1 MNFFG
6 SPKIT
11 RNKQSDV
18 FSNHIVED
26 MGKNFNFM
34 NEPEID
40 NIDKII
46 NNMLIFLRNK
56 LELIKL
62 FPESNTNQF
71 SILQGE
77 QLDNVKILISLGLI
91 EINSKNQDDK
101 RNHFN
106 LDQLEN
112 ASFKKDASASLFIQY
127 ISEYIQKLEELK
139 IFSIGDK
146 SSSEF
151 SLSKDNSVSNTT
163 YQLKLDQTMTFF
175 INKNKFLIFDI
186 YLNHYVQYMYLLF
199 AINVFKNAKSIL
211 EINASRQK
219 KDIMLGKVLELSQVY
234 NDLQTKD
241 DKKNTDSLKQQLSI
255 LIEQF
260 ESIPKI
266 EDENKKSGGGQEKC
280 KCSRG
285 GCRNGP
291 CKCLKGGSY
300 DSNISTMADNVINE
314 LFIKHKHFLNVFRKT
329 RDSLPEYFN
338 TINSLIIEKM
348 TDLKNLKT
356 SITVLTA
363 KEYEIISKTDKEML
377 EFFKKNDLQLDYDI
391 KNNPSLKESI
401 DNRLKQISD
410 DIDSQLKATISQS
423 ENLYKETDQTANIVL
438 NPNNAQIPSS
448 SQVFGGFVRG
458 STLFPKN
465 NYKNKT
471 K

>member
-26 MGKNFNFM
+26 IGKKFNFM
-34 NEPEID
+34 NEPEINNVD
-40 NIDKII
+40 NII
-46 NNMLIFLRNK
+46 NNMVIFLKNK
-56 LELIKL
+56 LELIKV

-71 SILQGE
+71 SILKGE

-139 IFSIGDK
+139 NFSLGDK
-146 SSSEF
+146 SSTEL

-163 YQLKLDQTMTFF
+163 YQLKLNQTMTFF

-260 ESIPKI
+260 ESIPNI
-266 EDENKKSGGGQEKC
+266 ESDNKKSGGGQEKC
-280 KCSRG
+280 
-285 GCRNGP
+285 
-291 CKCLKGGSY
+291 KGGSY

-348 TDLKNLKT
+348 TELKNLKT
-356 SITVLTA
+356 GITVLTA
-363 KEYEIISKTDKEML
+363 KEYEIVSKADKEML

-391 KNNPSLKESI
+391 KNNPSLKETI

-423 ENLYKETDQTANIVL
+423 KNLYKETDNIINDQTA
-438 NPNNAQIPSS
+438 IP

-465 NYKNKT
+465 NYKNKN
-471 K
+471 

>member
-1 MNFFG
+1 MNLFG

-26 MGKNFNFM
+26 IGKKFNFM
-34 NEPEID
+34 NEPEINNVD
-40 NIDKII
+40 NII
-46 NNMLIFLRNK
+46 NNMVIFLKNK
-56 LELIKL
+56 LELIKV

-71 SILQGE
+71 SILKGE

-91 EINSKNQDDK
+91 EINSKNEDDK

-139 IFSIGDK
+139 NFSLGDK
-146 SSSEF
+146 SSTEF

-260 ESIPKI
+260 ESIPNI
-266 EDENKKSGGGQEKC
+266 ESDNKKSGGGQEKC
-280 KCSRG
+280 
-285 GCRNGP
+285 
-291 CKCLKGGSY
+291 KGGSY

-348 TDLKNLKT
+348 TELKNLKT
-356 SITVLTA
+356 GITVLTA
-363 KEYEIISKTDKEML
+363 KEYEIVSKADKEML

-391 KNNPSLKESI
+391 KNNPSLKETI

-423 ENLYKETDQTANIVL
+423 KNLYKETDNIINDQTA
-438 NPNNAQIPSS
+438 IP

-465 NYKNKT
+465 NYKNKN
-471 K
+471 

>member
-26 MGKNFNFM
+26 IGKKFNFM
-34 NEPEID
+34 NEPEINNVD
-40 NIDKII
+40 NII
-46 NNMLIFLRNK
+46 NNMVIFLKNK
-56 LELIKL
+56 LELIKV

-71 SILQGE
+71 SILKGE

-139 IFSIGDK
+139 NFSLGDK
-146 SSSEF
+146 SSTEF

-219 KDIMLGKVLELSQVY
+219 KDIILGKVLELSQVY

-260 ESIPKI
+260 ESIPNI
-266 EDENKKSGGGQEKC
+266 ESDNKKSGGGQEKC
-280 KCSRG
+280 
-285 GCRNGP
+285 
-291 CKCLKGGSY
+291 KGGSY

-348 TDLKNLKT
+348 TELKNLKT
-356 SITVLTA
+356 GITVLTA
-363 KEYEIISKTDKEML
+363 KEYEIVSKADKEML

-391 KNNPSLKESI
+391 KNNPSLKETI

-423 ENLYKETDQTANIVL
+423 KNLYKETDNIINDQTA
-438 NPNNAQIPSS
+438 IP

-465 NYKNKT
+465 NYKNKN
-471 K
+471 

>member
-26 MGKNFNFM
+26 IGKKFNFM
-34 NEPEID
+34 NEPEINNVD
-40 NIDKII
+40 NII
-46 NNMLIFLRNK
+46 NNMVIFLKNK
-56 LELIKL
+56 LELIKV

-71 SILQGE
+71 SILKGE

-91 EINSKNQDDK
+91 EINSKNEDDK

-139 IFSIGDK
+139 NFSLGDK
-146 SSSEF
+146 SSTEF

-266 EDENKKSGGGQEKC
+266 ESDNKKSGGGQEKC
-280 KCSRG
+280 
-285 GCRNGP
+285 
-291 CKCLKGGSY
+291 KGGSY

-348 TDLKNLKT
+348 TELKNLKT
-356 SITVLTA
+356 GITVLTA
-363 KEYEIISKTDKEML
+363 KEYEIVSKADKEML

-391 KNNPSLKESI
+391 KNNPSLKETI
-401 DNRLKQISD
+401 DNRLKKISD

-423 ENLYKETDQTANIVL
+423 KNLYKETDNIINDQTA
-438 NPNNAQIPSS
+438 IP

-465 NYKNKT
+465 NYKNKN
-471 K
+471 

>member
-26 MGKNFNFM
+26 IGKKFNFM
-34 NEPEID
+34 NEPEINNVD
-40 NIDKII
+40 NII
-46 NNMLIFLRNK
+46 NNMVIFLKNK
-56 LELIKL
+56 LELIKV

-71 SILQGE
+71 SILKGE

-91 EINSKNQDDK
+91 EINSKNEDDK

-139 IFSIGDK
+139 IFSLGDK
-146 SSSEF
+146 SSTEF

-260 ESIPKI
+260 ESIPNI
-266 EDENKKSGGGQEKC
+266 ESDNKKSGGGQEKC
-280 KCSRG
+280 
-285 GCRNGP
+285 
-291 CKCLKGGSY
+291 KGGSY

-348 TDLKNLKT
+348 TELKNLKT
-356 SITVLTA
+356 GITVLTA
-363 KEYEIISKTDKEML
+363 KEYEIVSKADKEML

-391 KNNPSLKESI
+391 KNNPSLKETI
-401 DNRLKQISD
+401 DNRLKKISD

-423 ENLYKETDQTANIVL
+423 KNLYKETDNIINDQTA
-438 NPNNAQIPSS
+438 IP

-458 STLFPKN
+458 STMFPKN
-465 NYKNKT
+465 NYKNKN
-471 K
+471 

>member
-1 MNFFG
+1 MNLFG

-26 MGKNFNFM
+26 IGKKFNFM
-34 NEPEID
+34 NEPEINNVD
-40 NIDKII
+40 NII
-46 NNMLIFLRNK
+46 NNMVIFLKNK
-56 LELIKL
+56 LELIKV

-71 SILQGE
+71 SILKGE

-139 IFSIGDK
+139 NFSLGDK
-146 SSSEF
+146 SSTEF

-260 ESIPKI
+260 ESIPNI
-266 EDENKKSGGGQEKC
+266 ESDNKKSGGGQEKC
-280 KCSRG
+280 
-285 GCRNGP
+285 
-291 CKCLKGGSY
+291 KGGSY

-348 TDLKNLKT
+348 TELKNLKT
-356 SITVLTA
+356 GITVLTA
-363 KEYEIISKTDKEML
+363 KEYEIVSKADKEML

-391 KNNPSLKESI
+391 KNNQSLKETI

-423 ENLYKETDQTANIVL
+423 KNLYKETDNII
-438 NPNNAQIPSS
+438 NDQPAIP

-465 NYKNKT
+465 NYKNKN
-471 K
+471 

>member
-26 MGKNFNFM
+26 IGKKFNFM
-34 NEPEID
+34 NEPEINNVD
-40 NIDKII
+40 NII
-46 NNMLIFLRNK
+46 NNMVIFLKNK
-56 LELIKL
+56 LELIKV

-71 SILQGE
+71 SILKGE

-139 IFSIGDK
+139 NFSLGDK
-146 SSSEF
+146 SSTEF

-266 EDENKKSGGGQEKC
+266 ESDNKKSGGGQEKC
-280 KCSRG
+280 
-285 GCRNGP
+285 
-291 CKCLKGGSY
+291 KGGSY

-348 TDLKNLKT
+348 TELKNLKT
-356 SITVLTA
+356 GITVLTA
-363 KEYEIISKTDKEML
+363 KEYEIVSKADKEML

-391 KNNPSLKESI
+391 KNNPSLKETI
-401 DNRLKQISD
+401 DNRLKKISD

-423 ENLYKETDQTANIVL
+423 KNLYKETDNIINDQTA
-438 NPNNAQIPSS
+438 IP

-465 NYKNKT
+465 NYKNKN
-471 K
+471 

>member
-1 MNFFG
+1 
-6 SPKIT
+6 
-11 RNKQSDV
+11 
-18 FSNHIVED
+18 
-26 MGKNFNFM
+26 
-34 NEPEID
+34 
-40 NIDKII
+40 
-46 NNMLIFLRNK
+46 
-56 LELIKL
+56 
-62 FPESNTNQF
+62 
-71 SILQGE
+71 
-77 QLDNVKILISLGLI
+77 
-91 EINSKNQDDK
+91 
-101 RNHFN
+101 
-106 LDQLEN
+106 
-112 ASFKKDASASLFIQY
+112 
-127 ISEYIQKLEELK
+127 
-139 IFSIGDK
+139 
-146 SSSEF
+146 
-151 SLSKDNSVSNTT
+151 
-163 YQLKLDQTMTFF
+163 
-175 INKNKFLIFDI
+175 
-186 YLNHYVQYMYLLF
+186 MYLLF

-266 EDENKKSGGGQEKC
+266 ESDNKKSGGGQEKC
-280 KCSRG
+280 
-285 GCRNGP
+285 
-291 CKCLKGGSY
+291 KGGSY

-348 TDLKNLKT
+348 TELKNLKT
-356 SITVLTA
+356 GITVLTA
-363 KEYEIISKTDKEML
+363 KEYEIVSKTDKEML

-391 KNNPSLKESI
+391 KNNPSLKETI

-423 ENLYKETDQTANIVL
+423 KNLYKETDNIINDQTA
-438 NPNNAQIPSS
+438 IP

-465 NYKNKT
+465 NYKNKN
-471 K
+471 

>member
-26 MGKNFNFM
+26 IGKKFNFM
-34 NEPEID
+34 NEPEINNVD
-40 NIDKII
+40 NII
-46 NNMLIFLRNK
+46 NNMVIFLKNK
-56 LELIKL
+56 LELIKV

-71 SILQGE
+71 SILKGE

-91 EINSKNQDDK
+91 EINSKNEDDK

-139 IFSIGDK
+139 IFSLGDK
-146 SSSEF
+146 SSTEF

-266 EDENKKSGGGQEKC
+266 ESDNKKSGGGQEKC
-280 KCSRG
+280 
-285 GCRNGP
+285 
-291 CKCLKGGSY
+291 KGGSY

-348 TDLKNLKT
+348 TELKNLKT
-356 SITVLTA
+356 GITVLTA
-363 KEYEIISKTDKEML
+363 KEYEIVSKADKEML

-391 KNNPSLKESI
+391 KNNPSLKETI
-401 DNRLKQISD
+401 DNRLKKISD

-423 ENLYKETDQTANIVL
+423 KNLYKETDNIINDQTA
-438 NPNNAQIPSS
+438 IP

-465 NYKNKT
+465 NYKNKN
-471 K
+471 

>member
-26 MGKNFNFM
+26 IGKKFNFM
-34 NEPEID
+34 NEPEINNVD
-40 NIDKII
+40 NII
-46 NNMLIFLRNK
+46 NNMVIFLKNK
-56 LELIKL
+56 LELIKV

-71 SILQGE
+71 SILKGE

-139 IFSIGDK
+139 IFSLGDK
-146 SSSEF
+146 SSTEF

-266 EDENKKSGGGQEKC
+266 ESDNKKSGGGQEKC
-280 KCSRG
+280 
-285 GCRNGP
+285 
-291 CKCLKGGSY
+291 KGGSY

-348 TDLKNLKT
+348 TELKNLKT
-356 SITVLTA
+356 GITVLTA
-363 KEYEIISKTDKEML
+363 KEYEIVSKADKEML

-391 KNNPSLKESI
+391 KNNPSLKETI
-401 DNRLKQISD
+401 DNRLKKISD

-423 ENLYKETDQTANIVL
+423 KNLYKETDNIINDQTA
-438 NPNNAQIPSS
+438 IP

-465 NYKNKT
+465 NYKNKN
-471 K
+471 

>member
-26 MGKNFNFM
+26 IGKKFNFM
-34 NEPEID
+34 NEPEINNVD
-40 NIDKII
+40 NII
-46 NNMLIFLRNK
+46 NNMVIFLKNK
-56 LELIKL
+56 LELIKV

-71 SILQGE
+71 SILKGE

-91 EINSKNQDDK
+91 EINSKNEDDK

-139 IFSIGDK
+139 NFSLGDK
-146 SSSEF
+146 SSTEF

-219 KDIMLGKVLELSQVY
+219 KDIILGKVLELSQVY

-260 ESIPKI
+260 ESIPNI
-266 EDENKKSGGGQEKC
+266 ESDNKKSGGGQEKC
-280 KCSRG
+280 
-285 GCRNGP
+285 
-291 CKCLKGGSY
+291 KGGSY

-348 TDLKNLKT
+348 TELKNLKT
-356 SITVLTA
+356 GITVLTA
-363 KEYEIISKTDKEML
+363 KEYEIVSKADKEML

-391 KNNPSLKESI
+391 KNNPSLKETI

-423 ENLYKETDQTANIVL
+423 KNLYKETDNIINDQTA
-438 NPNNAQIPSS
+438 IP

-465 NYKNKT
+465 NYKNKN
-471 K
+471 